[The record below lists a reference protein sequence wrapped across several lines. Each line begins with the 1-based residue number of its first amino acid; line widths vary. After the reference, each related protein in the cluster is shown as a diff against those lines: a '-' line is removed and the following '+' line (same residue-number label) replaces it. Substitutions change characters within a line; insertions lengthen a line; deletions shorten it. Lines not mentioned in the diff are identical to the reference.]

1 MVEVPLPLKM
11 LNKLAFSRKYLL
23 LPYIDSL
30 LFSTISQRKSC
41 REPQSEDSFT
51 DEKKRLITY
60 YSKGRL
66 EPVVFYK
73 RMAELKRGTM
83 TNACETSDEMQ
94 DSPAHTDTMHQGLIA
109 KAKNLS
115 SFLANWQIGN
125 HVFSEEVF
133 TRFIDRIL
141 IDSRDQITFCL
152 KCGLALSEKI
162 R

>member
-1 MVEVPLPLKM
+1 M
-11 LNKLAFSRKYLL
+11 
-23 LPYIDSL
+23 
-30 LFSTISQRKSC
+30 
-41 REPQSEDSFT
+41 
-51 DEKKRLITY
+51 DEKKRLIMY

-73 RMAELKRGTM
+73 KMAELKKGDDDLCQRNLPKTQ
-83 TNACETSDEMQ
+83 N
-94 DSPAHTDTMHQGLIA
+94 SPAHTDTMHQELIA

-115 SFLANWQIGN
+115 SFLANWQIGD

-133 TRFIDRIL
+133 TRFTDRII